1 MARVDKKGLEQSN
14 MKADENENYIRHSME
29 LFAYLPLNMRLCQPN
44 EIEERCL
51 DYFQKCIEDNMKP
64 NVAGFA
70 LAIGCTRVTLMN
82 YISGVT
88 AIPSENQAVL
98 IHFYSVLN
106 SLMEDY
112 IMNGKMHPL
121 SGVFLS
127 KNNFG
132 YKDSSEIVQVENK
145 VENVNPERLIEES
158 KMLLQEPD
166 ELKPLSANSIPT
178 ASELIAETKK
188 GDKQCN
194 S

>member
-1 MARVDKKGLEQSN
+1 MAKFDKKGLEQSN
-14 MKADENENYIRHSME
+14 MKSDENERFIRHSLE
-29 LFAYLPLNMRLCQPN
+29 LFANIPLNVRLCQPD
-44 EIEERCL
+44 EIRERCIS
-51 DYFQKCIEDNMKP
+51 YFEKCIEDNMKP

-88 AIPSENQAVL
+88 PIPTENQQEL

-106 SLMEDY
+106 SLIEDY

-132 YKDSSEIVQVENK
+132 YKDSSEVVQVDNK

-158 KMLLQEPD
+158 KMLLKEPD
-166 ELKPLSANSIPT
+166 ELKPLSTNSMPT
-178 ASELIAETKK
+178 ANELIAETKK
-188 GDKQCN
+188 GEE
-194 S
+194 